1 LGYPINTSG
10 DENSLQVFADGRHAI
25 FATDRE
31 EPGNLDLWEFELP
44 EAVSANAVALWQGG
58 VFDSKTRTPVSAR
71 VQVLNK
77 AGVILSTQR
86 SNPDDGQF
94 TLSYSNEEEVIV
106 QVEHPDFAFFSTTL
120 QGASELDSF
129 VPIPM
134 ERLRVGMTMTLR
146 DVRFEKS
153 SADLADSFQ
162 PELEQLAKT
171 MLQSEIRIEIIG
183 HTDGDGSFENNMI
196 LSRQRAESVA
206 DFLEKRG
213 VDRTR
218 MELLGLGASVPIQ
231 SNDTD
236 EGKAMNRRTEI
247 VVIN

>member
-1 LGYPINTSG
+1 
-10 DENSLQVFADGRHAI
+10 
-25 FATDRE
+25 
-31 EPGNLDLWEFELP
+31 
-44 EAVSANAVALWQGG
+44 
-58 VFDSKTRTPVSAR
+58 
-71 VQVLNK
+71 
-77 AGVILSTQR
+77 
-86 SNPDDGQF
+86 
-94 TLSYSNEEEVIV
+94 
-106 QVEHPDFAFFSTTL
+106 
-120 QGASELDSF
+120 
-129 VPIPM
+129 
-134 ERLRVGMTMTLR
+134 MTMTLR

-218 MELLGLGASVPIQ
+218 MEFLGLGASVPIQ